1 MQLSIKVQ
9 SISDVI
15 TNSSSEI
22 FSIRTDM
29 PKKELQSLIEKV
41 HSQFKYN
48 GSWENWVEMSDEEK
62 EKYDISS
69 GMGGILEVKTF
80 DDYYQEYLSY
90 IPENKKHLYTKEVHA
105 IGNKKPLE
113 ELEKEI
119 SVDIDHGF
127 THTIDWILEN
137 LFVVDCECPV
147 VDYRK
152 KEDED
157 KIWYS
162 EEEWNNLP
170 EAWID
175 ITMPYGSGYEDCDTF
190 YRAGLE
196 AVLKTHNIPGNYTID
211 FL

>member
-90 IPENKKHLYTKEVHA
+90 IP
-105 IGNKKPLE
+105 
-113 ELEKEI
+113 
-119 SVDIDHGF
+119 
-127 THTIDWILEN
+127 
-137 LFVVDCECPV
+137 
-147 VDYRK
+147 
-152 KEDED
+152 
-157 KIWYS
+157 
-162 EEEWNNLP
+162 
-170 EAWID
+170 
-175 ITMPYGSGYEDCDTF
+175 
-190 YRAGLE
+190 
-196 AVLKTHNIPGNYTID
+196 
-211 FL
+211 

>member
-119 SVDIDHGF
+119 NVDIDHGF

-137 LFVVDCECPV
+137 LFVVDCECLVARNKEGRV
-147 VDYRK
+147 VKLLSWNEDDYIV
-152 KEDED
+152 DD
-157 KIWYS
+157 DGNKI
-162 EEEWNNLP
+162 EQ
-170 EAWID
+170 
-175 ITMPYGSGYEDCDTF
+175 
-190 YRAGLE
+190 
-196 AVLKTHNIPGNYTID
+196 
-211 FL
+211 

>member
-48 GSWENWVEMSDEEK
+48 GSWEKWSKMSDEEK
-62 EKYDISS
+62 EKYDTSS
-69 GMGGILEVKTF
+69 GMGGILEIKTF
-80 DDYYQEYLSY
+80 DDYYQESLSY

-105 IGNKKPLE
+105 AGSKKSVE

-119 SVDIDHGF
+119 SIDIDHSF
-127 THTIDWILEN
+127 IHTIDWILKN
-137 LFVVDCECPV
+137 LFVVDCDCPV
-147 VDYRK
+147 ARNKEGRVVKLLGWNEDDYIVDN
-152 KEDED
+152 DGN
-157 KIWYS
+157 KI
-162 EEEWNNLP
+162 EQ
-170 EAWID
+170 
-175 ITMPYGSGYEDCDTF
+175 
-190 YRAGLE
+190 
-196 AVLKTHNIPGNYTID
+196 
-211 FL
+211 

>member
-29 PKKELQSLIEKV
+29 PKKELQSLIEN
-41 HSQFKYN
+41 SQFKYN
-48 GSWENWVEMSDEEK
+48 GSWVEMSDEEK
-62 EKYDISS
+62 YDISS
-69 GMGGILEVKTF
+69 GGILEVKTF

-119 SVDIDHGF
+119 SVDHGF

-147 VDYRK
+147 ARNKEERVVSWNEDDYIVD
-152 KEDED
+152 DD
-157 KIWYS
+157 GNKI
-162 EEEWNNLP
+162 EQ
-170 EAWID
+170 
-175 ITMPYGSGYEDCDTF
+175 
-190 YRAGLE
+190 
-196 AVLKTHNIPGNYTID
+196 
-211 FL
+211 